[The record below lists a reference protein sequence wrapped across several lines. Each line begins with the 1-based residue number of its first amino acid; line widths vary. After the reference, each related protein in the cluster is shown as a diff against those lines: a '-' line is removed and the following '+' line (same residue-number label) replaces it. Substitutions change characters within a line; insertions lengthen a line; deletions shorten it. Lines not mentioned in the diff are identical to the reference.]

1 MQGTITIAGSHD
13 HGVHIEASLACE
25 DILDKSYLKDIR
37 FCGKEWLMERVERQV
52 TKAGY

>member
-25 DILDKSYLKDIR
+25 DILDKSYLKDIISKLMNDNDK
-37 FCGKEWLMERVERQV
+37 KEDKEN
-52 TKAGY
+52 G

>member
-25 DILDKSYLKDIR
+25 DILDKSYLKDIISKLMNDNDK
-37 FCGKEWLMERVERQV
+37 KEDKENV
-52 TKAGY
+52 